1 MSSTWTAV
9 AFATLLTVL
18 LCPSFAIAQR
28 RDDPL
33 QFHNDALWKSIH
45 MPPPD
50 ALEPGEPIIV
60 AVLDG
65 PVRTDHED
73 LANVVFV
80 QPRPRDPDGHCAAMD
95 CCPQA
100 IPPAASWHAT
110 RVAGVIGATRG
121 NGVGTAG
128 IAPVRA
134 IVSINTTI
142 GGAEGEASLARAI
155 HCAIEYRDA
164 TGRRARLA
172 NISLGSVQRLA
183 TTALTT
189 ALSRARD
196 EDLLIV
202 TSAGND
208 GKNIDTLLRWPGSQ
222 NLPNIITVET
232 RRYDGGAARGA
243 SFGFGTVDLGA
254 PAPMAHEKE
263 GHSLCAP
270 STPLRSRASCS
281 GEYGSFEQSSAAT
294 AVVSGAAALIWS
306 DRRYAGCSAAQ
317 MRNLLLTSR
326 SHCRRGYSVS
336 ERREAE
342 VCLLDLAFL
351 SRTGAPPN
359 ACEADRDVA
368 PNEQSA
374 TSGEARL
381 PNRTR

>member
-1 MSSTWTAV
+1 MSSIRTAV
-9 AFATLLTVL
+9 ASATLLAAL
-18 LCPSFAIAQR
+18 LCSSFATAQW

-45 MPPPD
+45 MPPPE
-50 ALEPGEPIIV
+50 ALEPGEPVIV

-73 LANVVFV
+73 LENVVFV
-80 QPRPRDPDGHCAAMD
+80 QPRPRDAAGRCEAAD
-95 CCPQA
+95 CCPRVV
-100 IPPAASWHAT
+100 PPSASWHAT

-121 NGVGTAG
+121 NGLGTAG

-142 GGAEGEASLARAI
+142 GGTQGEASLARAI

-164 TGRRARLA
+164 AGHRARLA

-183 TTALTT
+183 TTAVKT
-189 ALSRARD
+189 ALLRARD

-208 GKNIDTLLRWPGSQ
+208 GKNIDTVLRWPGSQ
-222 NLPNIITVET
+222 NLPNIVTVET
-232 RRYDGGAARGA
+232 RRYDGGPARGA
-243 SFGFGTVDLGA
+243 SYGFGTVDIGA
-254 PAPMAHEKE
+254 PAPMAHENE

-270 STPLRSRASCS
+270 STPLRSRSSCS

-306 DRRYAGCSAAQ
+306 DRRYAGCTAVQ

-326 SHCRRGYSVS
+326 SHCLSGYSYS
-336 ERREAE
+336 EKRNAE
-342 VCLLDLAFL
+342 VCLLDLTFL
-351 SRTGAPPN
+351 SRAGPP
-359 ACEADRDVA
+359 ADTCV
-368 PNEQSA
+368 PE
-374 TSGEARL
+374 
-381 PNRTR
+381 P